1 MCMSDPLLAVRRYR
15 RAVPV
20 LPGEPVRGGRF
31 TATCQARLGL
41 LVGSTSVYR
50 LPATLGDL
58 TLQIDRGIE
67 VPIDDQPTMLAAE
80 HPSRQGQL
88 GFHCPTGR
96 TRLRRRKPTVGH
108 HQPTT
113 IPAHLVAQ
121 LPPDL
126 PETRVSHMPGQLPV
140 PE

>member
-20 LPGEPVRGGRF
+20 LSGEPVRGGRF

-58 TLQIDRGIE
+58 ILQVDRGIE
-67 VPIDDQPTMLAAE
+67 VPVDDQPAVLTAE
-80 HPSRQGQL
+80 HPRRQGQF
-88 GFHCPTGR
+88 GFHRPTRR
-96 TRLRRRKPTVGH
+96 TRLRGREPTIGH
-108 HQPTT
+108 HE
-113 IPAHLVAQ
+113 PAAVPAGLVVQ

-126 PETRVSHMPGQLPV
+126 P
-140 PE
+140 

>member
-1 MCMSDPLLAVRRYR
+1 MSDHLLAARRYQ

-20 LPGEPVRGGRF
+20 LSDEPVRGGRF
-31 TATCQARLGL
+31 TATCQAGLGL
-41 LVGSTSVYR
+41 PVGSTSVYR

-58 TLQIDRGIE
+58 TLQIDRGIAI
-67 VPIDDQPTMLAAE
+67 PIDDQATVLAAE
-80 HPSRQGQL
+80 HPRRQGQL

-96 TRLRRRKPTVGH
+96 TCLRRRKPTIGH

-113 IPAHLVAQ
+113 IPARLVAQ

-126 PETRVSHMPGQLPV
+126 TETRVGQLPGQL
-140 PE
+140 